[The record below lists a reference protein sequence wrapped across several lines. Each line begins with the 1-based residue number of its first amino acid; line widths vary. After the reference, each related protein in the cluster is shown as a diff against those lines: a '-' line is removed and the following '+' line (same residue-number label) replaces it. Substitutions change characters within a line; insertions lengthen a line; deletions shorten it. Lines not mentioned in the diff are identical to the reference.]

1 LQVLD
6 GPESAVHRLYATIRE
21 DPRDASAETPLP
33 PSAAERTFPNW
44 EMGLER
50 PSASVNSCRPSPFLP
65 SGELLPA
72 AEPIPDVFEPL
83 QRFRH
88 STAQE
93 QNRLPCSAP
102 NIDDSSTARSV
113 WAHFLQIDTA
123 HSAHEFSLQSDAS

>member
-1 LQVLD
+1 MLD

-33 PSAAERTFPNW
+33 PSAAERTLPNW

-50 PSASVNSCRPSPFLP
+50 PSASVKLRRPSPFLP
-65 SGELLPA
+65 SGELLPVA
-72 AEPIPDVFEPL
+72 GPIPDVFELL

-93 QNRLPCSAP
+93 QNCLPCSDP

-113 WAHFLQIDTA
+113 RAHFLQIDTA
-123 HSAHEFSLQSDAS
+123 LSAHEFSLQSDAS

>member
-50 PSASVNSCRPSPFLP
+50 PGAFVNLEGLSSFLQAGELP
-65 SGELLPA
+65 SA
-72 AEPIPDVFEPL
+72 AEPMTEVLEALD
-83 QRFRH
+83 RFRH
-88 STAQE
+88 STA
-93 QNRLPCSAP
+93 
-102 NIDDSSTARSV
+102 
-113 WAHFLQIDTA
+113 
-123 HSAHEFSLQSDAS
+123 